1 MCGVL
6 FSISDNYSFEE
17 YFHSALLNTHHRG
30 PDNLQFNKYNFNN
43 FEILLGSNRLNI
55 VDNNKKSNMPFIIKK
70 VIP

>member
-30 PDNLQFNKYNFNN
+30 PDNINLINT
-43 FEILLGSNRLNI
+43 ILITSKVCSNRLNI
-55 VDNNKKSNMPFIIKK
+55 VDNDKNQICPSL
-70 VIP
+70 